1 MGPIPVENCKLPR
14 TRLLQ
19 PRRALLDHGDG
30 SEGGSNNTS
39 SKGMSP
45 LVWVYIGAGGA
56 VILLL
61 LFVVCCLGYWL
72 TKRRANT
79 GRRMPFNDLTPSEVL
94 GGKTEARIMS
104 YETLA
109 EATNQFDP
117 DRRIGLGR
125 FGPIYMGELPDG
137 TEVAV
142 RRLSL
147 NSRQGKREFAK
158 GVKNIIE
165 LQHRNVVKLIG
176 CCYSNSRLLVYE
188 YIGNGSVASALFE
201 GKINLEWSTRYKILL
216 ETAQGL
222 SYLHEESQRILAHGD
237 IKASNIL
244 LDITMRPKIADFG
257 LANLFYYDAGEV
269 KFQDM
274 ASVGYMAPELALHG
288 QLSGK
293 ADVFSFGVLALE
305 VVSGRTNTDINL
317 IGTNMQHLLAWVWKL
332 QEREQVIK
340 ILDPRIKG
348 NYMEEEVKK
357 VINIAILCTQDA
369 PKLRPTMARVVSMLK
384 GESPLPNMPSKPGA
398 MQALGLGEQN
408 MSGTFSIR
416 IPSER
421 KSRRWG
427 LSSSTA
433 SGITHSG
440 RMQYSVVIPR

>member
-1 MGPIPVENCKLPR
+1 
-14 TRLLQ
+14 
-19 PRRALLDHGDG
+19 
-30 SEGGSNNTS
+30 
-39 SKGMSP
+39 
-45 LVWVYIGAGGA
+45 
-56 VILLL
+56 
-61 LFVVCCLGYWL
+61 
-72 TKRRANT
+72 
-79 GRRMPFNDLTPSEVL
+79 
-94 GGKTEARIMS
+94 MS

-244 LDITMRPKIADFG
+244 LDRTMRPKIADFG

-433 SGITHSG
+433 SGISHSG